1 LKLDINDIEDK
12 METKTIHQSLEEIFE
27 EQRRAFLKYGPPT
40 LGTRKI
46 TLSRLEEEIL
56 LYKNEIAQAIS
67 SDFGHR
73 SYHETLMTEIF
84 VCIKSIHHT
93 KKHLKRWMK
102 PRRQPVPWYCR
113 PGKAKIHYQPLG
125 VVGIMSP
132 WNYPFQLCIG
142 PMIAALAAG
151 NRVML
156 KPSGRMPETVSIIEK
171 IITKVFEHNEVAVVS
186 GHGVND
192 AFIQLPFNH
201 LLYTG
206 STQVGKKVMRAASD
220 NLTPVTLELGG
231 CSPVIV
237 AEDFPVQKAVYSIL
251 TGKLFNAGQTCIS
264 ANHAFVHHSQ
274 KDRFIEIAVKAIKKM
289 YPTALDNADF
299 TNIVSKERYD
309 NLRHLIEDAKSKGAK
324 IIQPHEKELLQSNK
338 RKILPT
344 IITDTTPDM
353 KIMKEEIFGPI
364 LPVVSYTSIYDII
377 EIIEQN
383 QRPLALYCFTYNQ
396 ETIDKILRSTIS
408 GGACINDT
416 LLHFIQDDL
425 PFGGVGH
432 SGMGRYHGIYGFET
446 FSNTKGVFYQ
456 SRLNIMGVL
465 RPPYG
470 KVFKT
475 IMDFFI
481 GK

>member
-1 LKLDINDIEDK
+1 

-40 LGTRKI
+40 LGSRKI
-46 TLSRLEEEIL
+46 ALSRLEENIL

-84 VCIKSIHHT
+84 VCIKTIRHT
-93 KKHLKRWMK
+93 KKHLKRWIK
-102 PRRQPVPWYCR
+102 PRKRPVPWFCR

-151 NRVML
+151 NRIML
-156 KPSGRMPETVSIIEK
+156 KPSSRMSETAIMIEK
-171 IITKVFEHNEVAVVS
+171 IVTKVFERQEVAVVS
-186 GHGVND
+186 GPGINE
-192 AFIQLPFNH
+192 AFVQLPFNH

-206 STQVGKKVMRAASD
+206 STNIGKKVMRAASE
-220 NLTPVTLELGG
+220 NLSPVTLELGG

-237 AEDFPVQKAVYSIL
+237 AEDYPVQKAVNSIL

-264 ANHAFVHHSQ
+264 ANHAFIHHTKIDS
-274 KDRFIEIAVKAIKKM
+274 FIDHAVKVIKKM

-299 TNIVSKERYD
+299 TNIISKERYD
-309 NLRHLIEDAKSKGAK
+309 NLRFLIEDARSKGAT

-344 IITDTTPDM
+344 IITNISPDM
-353 KIMKEEIFGPI
+353 QVMKEEIFGPI
-364 LPVVSYTSIYDII
+364 LPVLPYTSIYDII
-377 EIIEQN
+377 EHIEQN
-383 QRPLALYCFTYNQ
+383 ERPLALYCFTYNQ
-396 ETIDKILRSTIS
+396 DTIDTILRSTIS

-432 SGMGRYHGIYGFET
+432 SGMGRYHGIHGFET

-470 KVFKT
+470 RLFKT
-475 IMDFFI
+475 VMDFFI

>member
-1 LKLDINDIEDK
+1 MDTN
-12 METKTIHQSLEEIFE
+12 ETKDTMDASQKLQAIFE

-40 LGTRKI
+40 LGSRKI
-46 TLSRLEEEIL
+46 ALTRLEEEIL
-56 LYKNEIAQAIS
+56 LYKNEIALAIS

-102 PRRQPVPWYCR
+102 PQRQPVPWFCR
-113 PGKAKIHYQPLG
+113 PGKAKIHHQPLG

-132 WNYPFQLCIG
+132 WNYPFQLCLG
-142 PMIAALAAG
+142 PMIAALSAG
-151 NRVML
+151 NRILL
-156 KPSGRMPETVSIIEK
+156 KPSGRMPETGK
-171 IITKVFEHNEVAVVS
+171 IIDKIISKVFERHEVAVVS
-186 GHGVND
+186 GPGIND

-206 STQVGKKVMRAASD
+206 SSRIGKKVMRAASE

-237 AEDFPVQKAVYSIL
+237 AEDYPLQKAVNSIL

-264 ANHAFVHHSQ
+264 ANHAFVHHS
-274 KDRFIEIAVKAIKKM
+274 KMDRFVEHAVKAIKKM

-309 NLRHLIEDAKSKGAK
+309 NLRFLIEDAKSKGAT

-344 IITDTTPDM
+344 IITHTTPDM
-353 KIMKEEIFGPI
+353 QVMKEEIFGPI
-364 LPVVSYTSIYDII
+364 LPIVSYNSIYDVI
-377 EIIEQN
+377 ENIEHH
-383 QRPLALYCFTYNQ
+383 QRPLALYCFTNNQ
-396 ETIDKILRSTIS
+396 ETMDTILRSTTS

-432 SGMGRYHGIYGFET
+432 SGMGRYHGRYGFET
-446 FSNTKGVFYQ
+446 FSNAKGVFYQ
-456 SRLNIMGVL
+456 SRVNIMGVL

-470 KVFKT
+470 RLFKT
-475 IMDFFI
+475 VMDFFI